1 MPSAFNFAASPFD
14 ALSMSERTLV
24 RDSIDVAYFRAGD
37 TILGR
42 NTTPGHLF
50 MVIKG
55 HVQQFD
61 GKELIHTYGPDDTFD
76 GRGLVAGRVSSQFV
90 AAEEVLAYQ
99 LAKQTVTELIASNAT
114 FGALLFS
121 DLSNKLGALS
131 QRHSRHEMQS
141 LSMARVDEVFL
152 RPVHEVD
159 ASTSIYAVAGIFQE
173 NRISSVLVRDGQTSP
188 ARLGIFTTT
197 GLQRAILD
205 GTPLTELPVGRLATF
220 NLISVRPSDA
230 IGDALT
236 TMIRHKVHRVV
247 VTETLAAPR
256 LASNGATRVVPAD
269 PAESP
274 HQQQPPAPGESGN
287 TRIVGVLEALDVFSF
302 LSNHSYLINLQ
313 ISEARDIEALRKS
326 AEQITRLISILQRSG
341 TKVNMIATLVQE
353 LNAKLFERA
362 WQLIAPAD
370 LVANSCLFVMGS
382 EGRGEQLLKTDQDN
396 GLVLRDGYQPPAD
409 LAEIC
414 AAFSQALADFGYPEC
429 PGRIMV
435 SNPQWRQ
442 SEADLRVTVRRWL
455 MMPDADGLMALAIF
469 LDASPVC
476 GDAHLLEGVRNEIF
490 TLAGDS
496 DAMLARFAAA
506 IQLFDQGNGWW
517 NRLLLRENGIE
528 QLDLKKAAIF
538 PLVHGVRSLA
548 LAKRVAATGTADRV
562 AALVAA
568 DALPAALG
576 TDLVDSLHF
585 FMGLRLQA
593 GLAELDTGHAVSGGV
608 VIAQLSSL
616 DRDLLKDT
624 LGVVKR
630 FKQLLRQRFHLD
642 ALA

>member
-1 MPSAFNFAASPFD
+1 
-14 ALSMSERTLV
+14 
-24 RDSIDVAYFRAGD
+24 
-37 TILGR
+37 
-42 NTTPGHLF
+42 
-50 MVIKG
+50 
-55 HVQQFD
+55 
-61 GKELIHTYGPDDTFD
+61 
-76 GRGLVAGRVSSQFV
+76 
-90 AAEEVLAYQ
+90 
-99 LAKQTVTELIASNAT
+99 
-114 FGALLFS
+114 
-121 DLSNKLGALS
+121 
-131 QRHSRHEMQS
+131 
-141 LSMARVDEVFL
+141 
-152 RPVHEVD
+152 
-159 ASTSIYAVAGIFQE
+159 
-173 NRISSVLVRDGQTSP
+173 
-188 ARLGIFTTT
+188 
-197 GLQRAILD
+197 
-205 GTPLTELPVGRLATF
+205 
-220 NLISVRPSDA
+220 
-230 IGDALT
+230 
-236 TMIRHKVHRVV
+236 
-247 VTETLAAPR
+247 
-256 LASNGATRVVPAD
+256 
-269 PAESP
+269 
-274 HQQQPPAPGESGN
+274 
-287 TRIVGVLEALDVFSF
+287 VFSF

-326 AEQITRLISILQRSG
+326 AEQITRLISILQRGG

-362 WQLIAPAD
+362 WQLIAPAE

-396 GLVLRDGYQPPAD
+396 GLVLRDGYTPPAD

-414 AAFSQALADFGYPEC
+414 ATFSRALADFGYPEC

-435 SNPQWRQ
+435 SNPPWRQ

-469 LDASPVC
+469 IDASPVC
-476 GDAHLLEGVRNEIF
+476 GDASLLDGVRNEIF

-496 DAMLARFAAA
+496 DAMLARFASA

-548 LAKRVAATGTADRV
+548 LAKRLAATGTADRI

-585 FMGLRLQA
+585 FMGLRLQP
-593 GLAELDTGHAVSGGV
+593 GLAELDTGHTVSGGV
-608 VIAQLSSL
+608 AINQLSSL

-642 ALA
+642 ALS

>member
-274 HQQQPPAPGESGN
+274 HLPQPPAPGESGN